1 MLNYRNTPQQGHSY
15 SPVQRMMNHRT
26 RSMLPTS
33 NVLLSPKLVDNA
45 TVNKEIT
52 QKRVAAKK
60 IYDRT
65 AGLELQKLGVG
76 THAYAKP
83 PPAARGKPWEYSKII
98 QTDGNRS
105 YTLLTPTSTIRRN
118 RCQLRPAAA
127 PQQIIQRPIIRPII
141 KKVVESNPVA
151 DAPQTETLHNK
162 EVRFTEPVVEQ
173 AKENGTGVTVSRPIE
188 APRLETDA
196 PKRPVRVR
204 RLPSRYEGFQMGD
217 EE

>member
-1 MLNYRNTPQQGHSY
+1 
-15 SPVQRMMNHRT
+15 MMNHRT

-33 NVLLSPKLVDNA
+33 NVLLSSKIVDNA

-52 QKRVAAKK
+52 QKRAASKK

-65 AGLELQKLGVG
+65 AGVELQKLEIG

-105 YTLLTPTSTIRRN
+105 YTLLTPNSTIRRN

-127 PQQIIQRPIIRPII
+127 PQQIVQRPIIRPII

-151 DAPQTETLHNK
+151 VAPQTETLHNK
-162 EVRFTEPVVEQ
+162 EVRFTEPVEQ
-173 AKENGTGVTVSRPIE
+173 AKDIGTTVAVSRPIE
-188 APRLETDA
+188 APRVEADT

-204 RLPSRYEGFQMGD
+204 RLPLRFENFQMGD